1 MSSETPE
8 TSSASDSSHEGR
20 NGLLSKPIKVA
31 LVIVLVVGVVLLAPR
46 FDPRGGDGEPIPA
59 DLAASP
65 GTPSLPDPSEHGVEG
80 AETEEEVVA
89 GVLRYAM
96 ESAVL
101 EQEQVDLEIS
111 SECTPS
117 SDTVYECT
125 VTFDG
130 QPVRST
136 IEVQDVSSL
145 EVTSGEATV
154 MDTSRISYEVVEQEV
169 VVTDRA
175 VQLAMLDAVAASQTL
190 DTTVSNPRCDED
202 LPPVQVVP
210 DGEQAE
216 GNCYADAEGW
226 QAWPNWSEVY
236 DLTGGSVGPQVT
248 HR

>member
-1 MSSETPE
+1 
-8 TSSASDSSHEGR
+8 
-20 NGLLSKPIKVA
+20 
-31 LVIVLVVGVVLLAPR
+31 
-46 FDPRGGDGEPIPA
+46 
-59 DLAASP
+59 
-65 GTPSLPDPSEHGVEG
+65 
-80 AETEEEVVA
+80 
-89 GVLRYAM
+89 
-96 ESAVL
+96 
-101 EQEQVDLEIS
+101 
-111 SECTPS
+111 
-117 SDTVYECT
+117 
-125 VTFDG
+125 
-130 QPVRST
+130 
-136 IEVQDVSSL
+136 
-145 EVTSGEATV
+145 